1 MSKINNLD
9 TALLKLVQDNITKI
23 KVATL
28 KNPSIKKDDEWRD
41 ENHWDKLY
49 KELST
54 K

>member
-9 TALLKLVQDNITKI
+9 TTLLKLVQDNAVKI
-23 KVATL
+23 KATTL
-28 KNPSIKKDDEWRD
+28 KNPSIEKDDEWRD

-49 KELST
+49 KELSA